1 MRNPRVHEAPL
12 VSSPLD
18 WVFDWILDGQHH
30 TQPTWV
36 RHHRA
41 TPARVAVLAA
51 PSGAAP
57 DRGMTAPA
65 SADHKTS
72 EVH

>member
-1 MRNPRVHEAPL
+1 MRNPLEWL
-12 VSSPLD
+12 LD
-18 WVFDWILDGQHH
+18 QILAREHH

-36 RHHRA
+36 RYHR
-41 TPARVAVLAA
+41 TSPVRTAVGAA
-51 PSGAAP
+51 PSGAAS

-72 EVH
+72 EVHCL